1 MLEDAVHKLCLRGKN
16 YTFKYSSR
24 VLNYPRL
31 KYTLE
36 VQPQK
41 LYTRLPIVLS
51 TRISRDYYYVVNVRT
66 DGYSKISR
74 SLYERDFKK
83 YKVNSDKIRSLT
95 QLLEVRAELL
105 GRMMAEYL
113 AVKKPVF
120 SILTPYGVFRGL
132 FEPSDELKG
141 FLKFDRTGRIILG
154 SSRLGEKILIHYDR

>member
-1 MLEDAVHKLCLRGKN
+1 LLEDTVYKLCQRGNN
-16 YTFKYSSR
+16 YTYRYSSR

-31 KYTLE
+31 RQTPE

-51 TRISRDYYYVVNVRT
+51 TRVSRDHYYVVNVRT
-66 DGYSKISR
+66 EGYSKISR

-83 YKVNSDKIRSLT
+83 YKVNSDKINSLS

-105 GRMMAEYL
+105 GRMMAEYM

-120 SILTPYGVFRGL
+120 SILTPYGIFKGL
-132 FEPSDELKG
+132 FEPSDEL
-141 FLKFDRTGRIILG
+141 
-154 SSRLGEKILIHYDR
+154 